1 MSKQEGLFGAKVGR
15 FESRPGYVS
24 VAPTG
29 VDAAQWASNPYATFD
44 YRHTW
49 WQKLFEGLGFRSKFD
64 EYRDSMALNAAEYEA
79 QLAEKAHNEQYDSAQ
94 EQVNRQ
100 RLAGI
105 NPDIAGNVGAGAS
118 SPTQP
123 DPNAPISPGSDD
135 PVQILSGFANVV
147 MSAFTGSIGLAKDVF
162 SLSQLKNTV
171 DSGRIGNSQ
180 SIVDYAM
187 SLARQFIPES
197 YPEGDP
203 DWVNR
208 ASDLAFDIGS
218 QGLNKHQQKQFREAL
233 RSFYSS
239 SPTQAEQWKAWNESQ
254 TGKLDYFKRTSSS
267 FFGDGSDDVLR
278 IITDNLM
285 KVQDKIYSSGL
296 QVESKELQNKQEYLD
311 TVDPALQGT
320 VENVTNQRNIASG
333 HIDAVLN
340 ECIDSIITDLRDRSE
355 SNKRGHSMAQIALL
369 VFSVLRMVNFSPS
382 GVSAQFSR

>member
-15 FESRPGYVS
+15 FESRPGYTS
-24 VAPTG
+24 VAPAG
-29 VDAAQWASNPYATFD
+29 VDAVQWAANPYATFD

-105 NPDIAGNVGAGAS
+105 NPDIAGNVGAGSS

-135 PVQILSGFANVV
+135 PGQILSGFANVV
-147 MSAFTGSIGLAKDVF
+147 MSAFTGSIGLAKDAL
-162 SLSQLKNTV
+162 SLFQLKNTV
-171 DSGRIGNSQ
+171 DSGKIGNSQ

-187 SLARQFIPES
+187 NLARRFIPAS

-208 ASDLAFDIGS
+208 ASDLAFEVGS
-218 QGLNKHQQKQFREAL
+218 QGLNKRQRKQLRESL

-239 SPTQAEQWKAWNESQ
+239 APTQVEQWKAWNESQ

-267 FFGDGSDDVLR
+267 FFGDGSDEVLR

-311 TVDPALQGT
+311 AVDPTLQGT
-320 VENVTNQRNIASG
+320 VENVTNERNLASG

-382 GVSAQFSR
+382 GVSAQFGR